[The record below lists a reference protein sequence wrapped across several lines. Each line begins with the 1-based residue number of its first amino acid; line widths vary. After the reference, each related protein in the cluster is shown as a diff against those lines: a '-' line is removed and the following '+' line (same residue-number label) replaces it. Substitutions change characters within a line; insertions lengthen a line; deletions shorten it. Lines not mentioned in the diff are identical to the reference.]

1 MIRFCNDDD
10 IYSNKILEFEEK
22 KNSKRSNI
30 IPDTNN
36 QSAKY
41 DVGVKKN
48 GQQLYTTTLKIIKSF
63 PTHTHTHTENH
74 EK

>member
-41 DVGVKKN
+41 DMGVRKKMDSN
-48 GQQLYTTTLKIIKSF
+48 YTPPHLKS
-63 PTHTHTHTENH
+63 
-74 EK
+74 